1 MNIQIVTDAWSP
13 QVNGV
18 VFTLQHTRSALI
30 AMGHRVDVIHPG
42 MFRSVP
48 CPTYPEIRL
57 SLFPQRD
64 VARCIDA
71 AAPDALHIATEGPLG
86 LAARRYA
93 LRHGMPFTTAYHT
106 RFPEY
111 VQARTHLP
119 LSLSYRFLRWFHG
132 PATRTMVPTEGMR
145 QELIRNGFDTEQLV
159 IWSRGVDLATF
170 HPARSGMEPMAG
182 AAHAGA
188 LDAVT
193 ASAACPAPT
202 TRAAGNSSA
211 DAITACAAAKPAT
224 HTDLPQPE
232 RPPIFLYA
240 GRVAVEKN
248 INAFL
253 SLSLPGEKWVAGGG
267 PQLAAL
273 KARYPD
279 VRFTGA
285 LRHPELAQLYRQA
298 DVFVFPSQTDTFGL
312 VLLEA
317 MACGCPV
324 AALPSPATSDV
335 LGASGAGVINA
346 DLRQACLDA
355 LKIPRDIPARYAQGF
370 AWEHTT
376 RVFLGHL
383 QPMPHGGL
391 ASQSA
396 MQPSP

>member
-1 MNIQIVTDAWSP
+1 MNIQIITDAWSP
-13 QVNGV
+13 QINGV

-42 MFRSVP
+42 LFRSVP

-57 SLFPQRD
+57 SLFAQRAM
-64 VARCIDA
+64 ARCIDA

-111 VQARTHLP
+111 VHARTRLP

-132 PATRTMVPTEGMR
+132 PATRTMVPTQGMR
-145 QELIRNGFDTEQLV
+145 QELIRNGFDADQLV
-159 IWSRGVDLATF
+159 VWSRGVDLATF
-170 HPARSGMEPMAG
+170 HPARSHAAPVAGPASVVATAAAASIAGSVTLAG
-182 AAHAGA
+182 ADK
-188 LDAVT
+188 DAAT
-193 ASAACPAPT
+193 AANVDHSRP
-202 TRAAGNSSA
+202 
-211 DAITACAAAKPAT
+211 DK
-224 HTDLPQPE
+224 
-232 RPPIFLYA
+232 RPPVFLYA
-240 GRVAVEKN
+240 GRVAIEKN
-248 INAFL
+248 LDAFL
-253 SLSLPGEKWVAGGG
+253 SLSLPGEKWVAGDG
-267 PQLAAL
+267 PQLAGL

-285 LRHPELAQLYRQA
+285 MRHPELAELYRQA

-335 LGASGAGVINA
+335 LGASGAGVIDA
-346 DLRQACLDA
+346 DLRKACLAA
-355 LKIPRDIPARYAQGF
+355 LNIARDIPARHAQGF

-383 QPMPHGGL
+383 QPMPHGSV
-391 ASQSA
+391 ASTSVI
-396 MQPSP
+396 QPSP